1 VAAVDF
7 LPIWAF
13 WLAFAL
19 LLFAAEILTAGFF
32 LVPFGLGA
40 AAAAVAA
47 FFDVGLL
54 WQWATFLL
62 FSALFLVTSRRFS
75 RLLDRGPASEAGA
88 GRLIGMTGIVVD
100 PIDPGRN
107 QGSVRVDNESWRAE
121 SAEPAPIPA
130 GRRVTVLDI
139 RGARLVVRPRE
150 DA

>member
-1 VAAVDF
+1 
-7 LPIWAF
+7 
-13 WLAFAL
+13 
-19 LLFAAEILTAGFF
+19 
-32 LVPFGLGA
+32 
-40 AAAAVAA
+40 VAA

>member
-1 VAAVDF
+1 MAAVDF

-32 LVPFGLGA
+32 LFPFGLGA

-62 FSALFLVTSRRFS
+62 FRALSLVTSRRVA
-75 RLLDRGPASEAGA
+75 RLLDRGPASLAGA

-100 PIDPGRN
+100 PIDPDRN
-107 QGSVRVDNESWRAE
+107 EGSVRVDNESWRAE
-121 SAEPAPIPA
+121 SVEPAPIPA

-139 RGARLVVRPRE
+139 RGARLVVRQRE